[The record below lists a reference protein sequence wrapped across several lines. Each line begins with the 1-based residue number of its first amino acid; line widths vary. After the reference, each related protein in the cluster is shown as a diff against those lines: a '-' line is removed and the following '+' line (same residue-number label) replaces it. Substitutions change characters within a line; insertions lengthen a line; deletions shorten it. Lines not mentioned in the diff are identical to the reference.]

1 MNILRLGI
9 VVRKRG
15 SKFDDPVARKGG
27 RTKAEVSAPPG
38 KDSVMARFWK
48 LTVTALAACGVL
60 TAVSSPARAQSAQM
74 VCGERVEIVN
84 ALQTG
89 HQEQKTAAGLSG
101 NGGLV
106 ELFTGDAGTWT
117 LLLTLP
123 GGPTCLLGAGEA
135 WEGWEH
141 TGQPNEPAPQN
152 TSMPMMSGDWT

>member
-1 MNILRLGI
+1 
-9 VVRKRG
+9 
-15 SKFDDPVARKGG
+15 
-27 RTKAEVSAPPG
+27 
-38 KDSVMARFWK
+38 MARFLK
-48 LTVTALAACGVL
+48 LTATTLAAGGL
-60 TAVSSPARAQSAQM
+60 LMAVSSPANAQSAQM

-84 ALQTG
+84 ALESG

-106 ELFTGDAGTWT
+106 ELFTGVAGSWT

-135 WEGWEH
+135 WEGWDGD
-141 TGQPNEPAPQN
+141 GQPKKPAPQN